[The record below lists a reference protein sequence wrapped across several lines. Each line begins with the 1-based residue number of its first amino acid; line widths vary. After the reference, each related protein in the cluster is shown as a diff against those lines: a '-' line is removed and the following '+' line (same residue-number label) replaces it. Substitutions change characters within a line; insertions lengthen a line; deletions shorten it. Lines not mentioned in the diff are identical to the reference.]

1 MLVLTFR
8 FNCSLTIT
16 KTCFMVVQ
24 FIILLRKTK
33 PKHNFLLYFFYI
45 IIPAV
50 IKPTYT
56 DSGILRHYTGMT
68 W

>member
-1 MLVLTFR
+1 
-8 FNCSLTIT
+8 
-16 KTCFMVVQ
+16 MVVQ

-33 PKHNFLLYFFYI
+33 PKHKFLLYLFHI
-45 IIPAV
+45 IMPSV
-50 IKPTYT
+50 IKPIYT